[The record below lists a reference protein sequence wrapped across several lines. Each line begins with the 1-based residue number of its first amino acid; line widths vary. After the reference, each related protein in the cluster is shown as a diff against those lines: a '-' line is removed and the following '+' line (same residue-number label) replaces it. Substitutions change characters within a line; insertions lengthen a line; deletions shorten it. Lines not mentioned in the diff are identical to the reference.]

1 MIGDSILGTVKA
13 VSIVQR
19 NDKSEANAISDYTL
33 KLKLHLEKF
42 CLKVEQ
48 ISLQ

>member
-19 NDKSEANAISDYTL
+19 NNKSNGDEDHRKPY
-33 KLKLHLEKF
+33 H
-42 CLKVEQ
+42 
-48 ISLQ
+48 